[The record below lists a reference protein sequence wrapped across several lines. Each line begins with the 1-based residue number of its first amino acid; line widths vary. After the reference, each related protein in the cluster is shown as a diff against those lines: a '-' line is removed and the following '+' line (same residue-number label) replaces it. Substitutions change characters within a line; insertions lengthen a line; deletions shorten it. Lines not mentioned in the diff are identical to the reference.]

1 MEMEESKPFGSDSDD
16 EPVKKKSVPIPQRKP
31 LSKIK
36 EQKAL
41 YEDPSIYE
49 YDSRNDDMKA
59 KEVAKIVGPKDNKP
73 SRHMLTLLKAA
84 EKRKKELMRRLQRK
98 VQVEHEKEGDEF
110 KDKEVTSA
118 YEEKMQEMK
127 EEEEKDCPEKVKQEP
142 VSDVDA
148 EKTNQ
153 VYDQKK

>member
-49 YDSRNDDMKA
+49 YDSRNDDIKA
-59 KEVAKIVGPKDNKP
+59 KVVAKIVGPKDNKT
-73 SRHMLTLLKAA
+73 SRHMLTLLKQP
-84 EKRKKELMRRLQRK
+84 KTKKELMRRSSR
-98 VQVEHEKEGDEF
+98 
-110 KDKEVTSA
+110 T
-118 YEEKMQEMK
+118 
-127 EEEEKDCPEKVKQEP
+127 
-142 VSDVDA
+142 
-148 EKTNQ
+148 
-153 VYDQKK
+153 